1 MSQSTLN
8 PLGQPVGGVL
18 DGWSAPPS
26 PSRGS
31 LVGCHCRVE
40 PLDPARH
47 AEDLYEAT
55 AADVEGRIWTYLSYG
70 PFASRADLQTWAEA
84 AAAREDRLFFALVDE
99 ADGRAAGVAS
109 YLRINPAVGS
119 IEVGNICYPPRM
131 QRTTAA
137 TEAMVLMMRNAFELG
152 YRRYEWKCDR
162 LNAASIAAAERLG
175 FTFEGVFRQATI
187 FRGRNRDTAWFAIV
201 DRDWEALRSCYER
214 WLAPDNF
221 DADGAQRESLS
232 TLTAPLVR
240 RRFASW

>member
-1 MSQSTLN
+1 MSQSNPN
-8 PLGQPVGGVL
+8 PLGQPVGLAL
-18 DGWSAPPS
+18 DGWNAPPP
-26 PSRGS
+26 PSRSS
-31 LVGCHCRVE
+31 LVGRHCRVE
-40 PLDPARH
+40 PLDPARL

-70 PFASRADLQTWAEA
+70 PFGSRADLRSWTEA
-84 AAAREDRLFFALVDE
+84 ATEREDRLFFAIVDE

-119 IEVGNICYPPRM
+119 IEVGNICYPPRL

-187 FRGRNRDTAWFAIV
+187 FRGRNRDTAWFAII
-201 DRDWEALRSCYER
+201 DRDWEELRSCYER
-214 WLAPDNF
+214 WLAQGNF
-221 DADGAQRESLS
+221 DADGVQRKSLS
-232 TLTAPLVR
+232 TLTAPVVR

>member
-8 PLGQPVGGVL
+8 SLGQPVGRAL
-18 DGWSAPPS
+18 DGWTAPPP

-31 LVGCHCRVE
+31 LVGRHCRVE
-40 PLDPARH
+40 PLDPSRH
-47 AEDLYEAT
+47 TGDLYEAT
-55 AADVEGRIWTYLSYG
+55 AADTQGRIWTYLNYG
-70 PFASRADLQTWAEA
+70 PFGSPAELRSWAEA
-84 AAAREDRLFFALVDE
+84 AAASKDPFFFAIVDE

-109 YLRINPAVGS
+109 YLRIAAAVGS
-119 IEVGNICYPPRM
+119 IEVGNICYPPCL

-152 YRRYEWKCDR
+152 YRRYEWKCDA
-162 LNAASIAAAERLG
+162 LNAPSIAAAERLG

-187 FRGRNRDTAWFAIV
+187 FRKRNRDTAWFAIV
-201 DRDWEALRSCYER
+201 DRDWKQLESCYER

-221 DADGAQRESLS
+221 DAAGMQQESLS
-232 TLTAPLVR
+232 ALTAPSVR

>member
-8 PLGQPVGGVL
+8 SLGQPVGCAL
-18 DGWSAPPS
+18 DGWTAPPPPS
-26 PSRGS
+26 PRS
-31 LVGCHCRVE
+31 LVGRHCRVE

-47 AEDLYEAT
+47 TADLYEAT
-55 AADVEGRIWTYLSYG
+55 AADNEGRIWTYLNYG
-70 PFASRADLQTWAEA
+70 PFGSPAELRSWAEA
-84 AAAREDRLFFALVDE
+84 AAASEDPLFFTIVDE

-109 YLRINPAVGS
+109 YLRIAPAVGS
-119 IEVGNICYPPRM
+119 IEVGSICYPPRL

-152 YRRYEWKCDR
+152 YRRYEWKCDA
-162 LNAASIAAAERLG
+162 LNAPSIVAAERLG

-201 DRDWEALRSCYER
+201 DRDWKQLESCYEH
-214 WLAPDNF
+214 WLTPGNF
-221 DADGAQRESLS
+221 DAAGAQRESLS
-232 TLTAPLVR
+232 ALTAPFVR

>member
-1 MSQSTLN
+1 MSQSTQN
-8 PLGQPVGGVL
+8 PLGQPVGLSL
-18 DGWSAPPS
+18 DGWSAPPL
-26 PSRGS
+26 PPRRPLAGR
-31 LVGCHCRVE
+31 HCRVE

-70 PFASRADLQTWAEA
+70 PFASHADLQAWAEA
-84 AAAREDRLFFALVDE
+84 AAASEDHVYFAIVDRTDE
-99 ADGRAAGVAS
+99 RASGIAS
-109 YLRINPAVGS
+109 HLRIDPAVGS
-119 IEVGNICYPPRM
+119 IEVGSICYPPRL

-152 YRRYEWKCDR
+152 YRRYDWKCDR

-175 FTFEGVFRQATI
+175 FSFEGVFRQATI
-187 FRGRNRDTAWFAIV
+187 FRGRNRDTAWFAII
-201 DRDWEALRSCYER
+201 DRDWEELLSCYER
-214 WLAPDNF
+214 WLAPGNF
-221 DADGAQRESLS
+221 DAEGVQRESLS

>member
-8 PLGQPVGGVL
+8 HLGQPVGLAL
-18 DGWSAPPS
+18 DGWTAPPL
-26 PSRGS
+26 PSRSS
-31 LVGCHCRVE
+31 LVGRHCRVE

-70 PFASRADLQTWAEA
+70 PFGSRTELRSWAEA
-84 AAAREDRLFFALVDE
+84 AAAREDPFFFAIVDE

-109 YLRINPAVGS
+109 YLRIAPAAGL
-119 IEVGNICYPPRM
+119 IEVGNICYPPRL

-152 YRRYEWKCDR
+152 YRRYEWKCDA
-162 LNAASIAAAERLG
+162 LNAPSIAAAERLG
-175 FTFEGVFRQATI
+175 FSFEGVFRQATI

-201 DRDWEALRSCYER
+201 DEDWEVLKTQYER
-214 WLAPDNF
+214 WLDPDNF
-221 DADGAQRESLS
+221 NATGEQRKSLS
-232 TLTAPLVR
+232 SLTAPFVR

>member
-8 PLGQPVGGVL
+8 PLGQPVGLAL
-18 DGWSAPPS
+18 DGWSAPPP

-31 LVGCHCRVE
+31 LAGRHCRVE

-55 AADVEGRIWTYLSYG
+55 AADAEGRIWSYLSYG
-70 PFASRADLQTWAEA
+70 PFGSRADLRLWAEA
-84 AAAREDRLFFALVDE
+84 AAVSEDPLFFAVVNG

-109 YLRINPAVGS
+109 YLRIAPAVGS
-119 IEVGNICYPPRM
+119 IEIGNICYPPRL

-137 TEAMVLMMRNAFELG
+137 TEAMFLMMGNAFELG
-152 YRRYEWKCDR
+152 YRRYEWKCDA
-162 LNAASIAAAERLG
+162 LNAPSIAAAERLG

-187 FRGRNRDTAWFAIV
+187 FRGRNRDTAWFAMI
-201 DRDWEALRSCYER
+201 DRDWEELRSCYKR
-214 WLAPDNF
+214 WLAPGNF
-221 DADGAQRESLS
+221 DADGVQRESLS
-232 TLTAPLVR
+232 TLTAPFVR

>member
-8 PLGQPVGGVL
+8 LLGQPVGRAL
-18 DGWSAPPS
+18 DGWSAPPL
-26 PSRGS
+26 PPRWS
-31 LVGCHCRVE
+31 LAGRHCRVE

-47 AEDLYEAT
+47 AGDLYEAT

-70 PFASRADLQTWAEA
+70 PFGSCADLQAWAEA
-84 AAAREDRLFFALVDE
+84 AAASEDHVYFAIVDK
-99 ADGRAAGVAS
+99 ADGRASGVAS
-109 YLRINPAVGS
+109 YLRIDPAVGS
-119 IEVGNICYPPRM
+119 IEVGSICYPPRL

-187 FRGRNRDTAWFAIV
+187 FRGRNRDTAWFAII
-201 DRDWEALRSCYER
+201 DRDWEQLRSSYER
-214 WLAPDNF
+214 WLAPGNF
-221 DADGAQRESLS
+221 DADGVQRESLS

>member
-1 MSQSTLN
+1 MSQSILN
-8 PLGQPVGGVL
+8 PLGQPVGLAL

-26 PSRGS
+26 PSRSS
-31 LVGCHCRVE
+31 LVGRHCRVE

-55 AADVEGRIWTYLSYG
+55 AADVDGRIWTYLSYG
-70 PFASRADLQTWAEA
+70 PFGSCADLQAWTEA
-84 AAAREDRLFFALVDE
+84 AAASEDHVYFAIVDR
-99 ADGRAAGVAS
+99 ADGRASGVAS
-109 YLRINPAVGS
+109 YLRIDPAVGS
-119 IEVGNICYPPRM
+119 IEVGSICYPPRL

-137 TEAMVLMMRNAFELG
+137 TEAMVLMMRNAFRLG

-162 LNAASIAAAERLG
+162 LNAASIAAAQRLG

-187 FRGRNRDTAWFAIV
+187 FRGRNRDTAWFAII
-201 DRDWEALRSCYER
+201 DRDWEQLRSRYER

-221 DADGAQRESLS
+221 DADGVQRESLS
-232 TLTAPLVR
+232 SLTAPLVR

>member
-1 MSQSTLN
+1 MSQSILN
-8 PLGQPVGGVL
+8 PLGQPVGPVL
-18 DGWSAPPS
+18 DCWTVPPL
-26 PSRGS
+26 PPRRS
-31 LVGCHCRVE
+31 LAGRYCRVE
-40 PLDPARH
+40 PLDPACH

-70 PFASRADLQTWAEA
+70 PFDSRADLQAWAEA
-84 AAAREDRLFFALVDE
+84 AAASEDPLFFTIVDE

-109 YLRINPAVGS
+109 YLRISPAVGS

-137 TEAMVLMMRNAFELG
+137 TEAMFLMMRNAFELG

-187 FRGRNRDTAWFAIV
+187 FRGRNRDTAWFAII
-201 DRDWEALRSCYER
+201 DRDWEEVRSCHER

-221 DADGAQRESLS
+221 DADGGQRESLS
-232 TLTAPLVR
+232 RLTAPLVR

>member
-1 MSQSTLN
+1 MSQSPLN
-8 PLGQPVGGVL
+8 PLGQPVGRAL
-18 DGWSAPPS
+18 DAWTAPPL
-26 PSRGS
+26 PPRRS
-31 LVGCHCRVE
+31 LAGRHCRLE
-40 PLDPARH
+40 PLDAARH
-47 AEDLYEAT
+47 SEDLYEAT

-70 PFASRADLQTWAEA
+70 PFAAHADLQAWAEA
-84 AAAREDRLFFALVDE
+84 AAAREDPLFFAIVDE
-99 ADGRAAGVAS
+99 ADERAAGLAS
-109 YLRINPAVGS
+109 YLRTNPAVGS
-119 IEVGNICYPPRM
+119 VEVGNICYPPRM

-162 LNAASIAAAERLG
+162 LNAPSIAAAERLG

-187 FRGRNRDTAWFAIV
+187 FRGRNRDTAWFAII
-201 DRDWEALRSCYER
+201 DRDWEELRSRYER

-221 DADGAQRESLS
+221 DADGVQRESLS

>member
-8 PLGQPVGGVL
+8 PLGQPVGRAL
-18 DGWSAPPS
+18 DGWTAPPL
-26 PSRGS
+26 PPRQS
-31 LVGCHCRVE
+31 LAGRHCRVE

-70 PFASRADLQTWAEA
+70 PFGSRADLQAWAEA
-84 AAAREDRLFFALVDE
+84 AAASEDPLFFAIVDE
-99 ADGRAAGVAS
+99 AYGRAAGVAS

-119 IEVGNICYPPRM
+119 IEVGNICYPPRL
-131 QRTTAA
+131 QRTTTA
-137 TEAMVLMMRNAFELG
+137 TEVMVLMMRNAFRLG

-162 LNAASIAAAERLG
+162 LNTASIAAAERLG

-201 DRDWEALRSCYER
+201 DRDWEELRSCYER

-221 DADGAQRESLS
+221 DADGVQRESLS
-232 TLTAPLVR
+232 TLTAPFVR
-240 RRFASW
+240 RRFAPW